1 LLKDA
6 KQTAAAFKLLNQ
18 AIEQAPDD
26 ADVLYEQAMLA
37 EKLGRFAEMERSLRR
52 VIEIEPNNAHAHNAL
67 GYSLAD
73 RNERLPQA
81 KELIEKALGL
91 LPNDPFILDSL
102 GWVEFRLGNT
112 AEAVRLLRNA
122 MQLRADAEIA
132 AHLGEVLWFMGEREE
147 ALRILRQ
154 AHTLQ
159 PDSETL
165 QSTLQRLGIRL

>member
-1 LLKDA
+1 
-6 KQTAAAFKLLNQ
+6 
-18 AIEQAPDD
+18 
-26 ADVLYEQAMLA
+26 MLA